1 LLCQRTWLAEEMHH
15 RILERADRMQRI
27 NPPGLARGSIRP
39 AKPNTRVLD
48 RLLDAELAAEL
59 VALEHAE
66 DELGAGDAGGGE
78 SVAETG
84 GVGERCGDGAVG
96 VLQAVTGLAVRDA
109 GAAER
114 FQAWRK

>member
-1 LLCQRTWLAEEMHH
+1 MHH
-15 RILERADRMQRI
+15 RILERANRMQRI
-27 NPPGLARGSIRP
+27 HPPRLARVSLPP
-39 AKPNTRVLD
+39 AEPDARVLD

-78 SVAETG
+78 AVAETG
-84 GVGERCGDGAVG
+84 GVGEGSGDGAVG
-96 VLQAVTGLAVRDA
+96 VLETVAGLAVGDA

-114 FQAWRK
+114 FQAWREEGLVFGDL